1 MGNTEGYNYSK
12 PCTFNI
18 DIDIDPIVL
27 EKPTITQS
35 SDFIYIYIYSQL
47 HETILKAIKLPAST
61 NIELA

>member
-18 DIDIDPIVL
+18 AIDIDPIVL
-27 EKPTITQS
+27 EKSTITQS
-35 SDFIYIYIYSQL
+35 SDFIYIYSQL
-47 HETILKAIKLPAST
+47 HETILKAIKFPAST

>member
-18 DIDIDPIVL
+18 AIDIDPIVL

-35 SDFIYIYIYSQL
+35 SDFIYIYIVNYMKQFLKPLNYQL
-47 HETILKAIKLPAST
+47 LQI
-61 NIELA
+61 